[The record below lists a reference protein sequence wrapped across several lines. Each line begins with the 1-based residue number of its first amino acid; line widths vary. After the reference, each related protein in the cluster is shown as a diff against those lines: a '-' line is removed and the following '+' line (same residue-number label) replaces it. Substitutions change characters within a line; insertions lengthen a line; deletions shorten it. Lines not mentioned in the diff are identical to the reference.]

1 MKTMSCYKYLV
12 CLLLMVAGTMA
23 VQAEEGKPV
32 RKAIFDYAGVAPLLT
47 DSVPETVKE
56 VPKSR
61 KQQVPVP
68 VSIEVKPV
76 LVKPIQVK
84 PIQVIKPKIIKP
96 VIKAIH

>member
-1 MKTMSCYKYLV
+1 MKTASCYKYFF
-12 CLLLMVAGTMA
+12 CLLFLVAGTQA
-23 VQAEEGKPV
+23 VHAKEGKPV
-32 RKAIFDYAGVAPLLT
+32 RKAIFDYTAVAPLLT
-47 DSVPETVKE
+47 DSVPGTVKE

-68 VSIEVKPV
+68 VS
-76 LVKPIQVK
+76 IQVK

>member
-1 MKTMSCYKYLV
+1 M
-12 CLLLMVAGTMA
+12 LMVAGTLA
-23 VQAEEGKPV
+23 VRADEGKPV
-32 RKAIFDYAGVAPLLT
+32 RKAIFDYAGAAPLLT

-68 VSIEVKPV
+68 VSI
-76 LVKPIQVK
+76 QVK

-96 VIKAIH
+96 VIKALH

>member
-1 MKTMSCYKYLV
+1 MKTMSCYKYLA
-12 CLLLMVAGTMA
+12 CLLLMVTGTMA

-68 VSIEVKPV
+68 VSIEVKP
-76 LVKPIQVK
+76 IQVK